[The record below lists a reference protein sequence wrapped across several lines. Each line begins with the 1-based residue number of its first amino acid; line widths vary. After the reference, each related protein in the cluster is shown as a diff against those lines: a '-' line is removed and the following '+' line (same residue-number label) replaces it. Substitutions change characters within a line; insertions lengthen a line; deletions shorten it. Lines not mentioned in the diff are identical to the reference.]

1 MFGFGSLASLG
12 GAAAGGSVLGPA
24 MATLSAG
31 EGLINAGI
39 NYKNYQLQGDQFD
52 YSKYLQQIMFNR
64 EDTAIQRRT
73 ADLRAAG
80 LSPVLAAGSG
90 ASSGPVVSTQAPQ
103 IGQSGITDKMSQV
116 AQLTLQAI
124 RQDADISRTVA
135 ETKFWVSS

>member
-12 GAAAGGSVLGPA
+12 GAAAGGSVLVPA

-39 NYKNYQLQGDQFD
+39 NYKNYQLQSDQFD

-73 ADLRAAG
+73 VDLRAAG

-90 ASSGPVVSTQAPQ
+90 ASSGPVVSTQAL
-103 IGQSGITDKMSQV
+103 KLV
-116 AQLTLQAI
+116 KLELLTRCL
-124 RQDADISRTVA
+124 RLLN
-135 ETKFWVSS
+135 